1 MRRTLTREFM
11 FKKIDALR
19 PTITGITGQLLDE
32 IARS

>member
-11 FKKIDALR
+11 VKKIDALR
-19 PTITGITGQLLDE
+19 PTITGITGLLLDE